1 MNRLFWTALLSVVWL
16 GSLWAQQ
23 QDALER
29 ARLYRPERLPT
40 REWVVTDHQI
50 QLADGRTLRYT
61 ATTGYLSLFDE
72 DGTHK
77 ANVFFVYYKKAGVDD
92 PRTRPITFAF
102 NGGPGSSSVWLHL
115 GALGPRRVLMDE
127 EGFAL
132 PPPYQLVD
140 NPHTWLDWTDLVFI
154 DPVTTGYSRAAIGE
168 DPKQF
173 HGYEEDIE
181 SVGAFIRL
189 WTTEF
194 ERWASPKFLAGES
207 YGTTRASGLAGY
219 LQQRHGMYLNG
230 IVLISA
236 ITNFQTARFN
246 RGNDLP
252 YVLFLPTYTAT
263 AWYHKQLPPDLQAR
277 PLEEVLEEVRAFAK
291 GAYATA
297 LMAGDELPPE
307 EADRIARQ
315 LARYTGLS
323 EDYVK
328 ATNLRIQIFRF
339 TKELLRDQRLT
350 VGRLDSRF
358 TGMDYDAAGER
369 FEYDPS
375 YAAIQGPYTALLND
389 YLRRELHYKNSL
401 PYEILTGRV
410 RPWNYD
416 NVQNQY
422 LNVSETLRQAMTQNP
437 ALKVHI
443 ANGYYDLATP
453 FFATEYTV
461 SHMGLEPALRQNISM
476 SYYESG
482 HMMYIKESCLEDLA
496 RHVRAFYEESLK
508 R

>member
-1 MNRLFWTALLSVVWL
+1 
-16 GSLWAQQ
+16 
-23 QDALER
+23 
-29 ARLYRPERLPT
+29 
-40 REWVVTDHQI
+40 
-50 QLADGRTLRYT
+50 
-61 ATTGYLSLFDE
+61 
-72 DGTHK
+72 
-77 ANVFFVYYKKAGVDD
+77 
-92 PRTRPITFAF
+92 
-102 NGGPGSSSVWLHL
+102 
-115 GALGPRRVLMDE
+115 
-127 EGFAL
+127 
-132 PPPYQLVD
+132 
-140 NPHTWLDWTDLVFI
+140 
-154 DPVTTGYSRAAIGE
+154 
-168 DPKQF
+168 
-173 HGYEEDIE
+173 
-181 SVGAFIRL
+181 
-189 WTTEF
+189 
-194 ERWASPKFLAGES
+194 
-207 YGTTRASGLAGY
+207 
-219 LQQRHGMYLNG
+219 
-230 IVLISA
+230 
-236 ITNFQTARFN
+236 
-246 RGNDLP
+246 
-252 YVLFLPTYTAT
+252 
-263 AWYHKQLPPDLQAR
+263 
-277 PLEEVLEEVRAFAK
+277 
-291 GAYATA
+291 
-297 LMAGDELPPE
+297 
-307 EADRIARQ
+307 Q

>member
-1 MNRLFWTALLSVVWL
+1 MSVHL
-16 GSLWAQQ
+16 GAQD
-23 QDALER
+23 DAL
-29 ARLYRPERLPT
+29 ANAKKYRPERLPS
-40 REWVVTDHQI
+40 REWVTTEHHVMI
-50 QLADGRTLRYT
+50 NGELFRYI

-72 DGTHK
+72 QGGHR
-77 ANVFFVYYKKAGVDD
+77 ANVFFVYYRKKGEEDL
-92 PRTRPITFAF
+92 RHRPVTFAF

-115 GALGPRRVLMDE
+115 GALGPKRVLMSS

-140 NPHTWLDWTDLVFI
+140 NPHTWLQWTDLVFI
-154 DPVTTGYSRAAIGE
+154 DPVTTGYSRAAIGV
-168 DPKQF
+168 DSKQF

-181 SVGAFIRL
+181 SVGEFIRL
-189 WTTEF
+189 WTTIF

-207 YGTTRASGLAGY
+207 YGTTRAAGLSGY
-219 LQQRHGMYLNG
+219 LQRRHGMYLNG

-236 ITNFQTARFN
+236 ITHFQTARFH

-252 YVLFLPTYTAT
+252 YILFLPTYIAT
-263 AWYHKQLPPDLQAR
+263 AWYHKQLPAELQAR
-277 PLEEVLEEVRAFAK
+277 ALEEVLEEVRAFAK
-291 GAYATA
+291 GPYATA
-297 LMAGDELPPE
+297 LMAGDELSQA
-307 EADRIARQ
+307 EAQHIAQQ
-315 LARYTGLS
+315 LARYTGLRA
-323 EDYVK
+323 DYLL
-328 ATNLRIQIFRF
+328 ACHLRVPIYRF
-339 TKELLRDQRLT
+339 VKELLREEGLT

-358 TGMDYDAAGER
+358 TGIDYDAAGER

-389 YLRRELHYKNSL
+389 YLRRELRYKNEL
-401 PYEILTGRV
+401 PYEILTSRV
-410 RPWNYD
+410 RPWSYD

-422 LNVSETLRQAMTQNP
+422 LNAAETLRQAMTQNP

-453 FFATEYTV
+453 FFATEYTI
-461 SHMGLEPALRQNISM
+461 SHMGLPSALRQHISM

-482 HMMYIKESCLEDLA
+482 HMMYIKESCLKQLA
-496 RHVRAFYEESLK
+496 REVKAFYESAVV